1 MDVLLTTLLWRVVE
15 NDKSL
20 STTEIFLD
28 QCPRVNG
35 MDSNPTG
42 HLLHSPGNNRDFFRS
57 QHCPRSPRYSL
68 SPVLALL
75 NSIAEK
81 LTSLRLELWRIAAFL
96 VIFLFFGLNQ
106 VFANAPSFSLSAA
119 DEAFYVANR
128 IIIGIAMLI
137 VLWQL
142 AKAVRS
148 SSVSA
153 Q

>member
-1 MDVLLTTLLWRVVE
+1 MTRDIQLQRGFWTSIAILMALIVIPESVYSIAKGTIDIFAVLIVALGVLV
-15 NDKSL
+15 
-20 STTEIFLD
+20 I
-28 QCPRVNG
+28 
-35 MDSNPTG
+35 
-42 HLLHSPGNNRDFFRS
+42 
-57 QHCPRSPRYSL
+57 
-68 SPVLALL
+68 VLALL
-75 NSIAEK
+75 DSIAEK

-106 VFANAPSFSLSAA
+106 VFAKAPSFSFSAA

>member
-1 MDVLLTTLLWRVVE
+1 MTRVVQLQRGFWTSIAILMALIVIPE
-15 NDKSL
+15 SVYSISKGTID
-20 STTEIFLD
+20 IFAVLI
-28 QCPRVNG
+28 VALG
-35 MDSNPTG
+35 V
-42 HLLHSPGNNRDFFRS
+42 LVI
-57 QHCPRSPRYSL
+57 
-68 SPVLALL
+68 VLALL
-75 NSIAEK
+75 SSIAEK

-106 VFANAPSFSLSAA
+106 VFAKAPSFSLSAA
-119 DEAFYVANR
+119 DEAFYMANR

>member
-1 MDVLLTTLLWRVVE
+1 MTRDIQLQRGFWTSMAILMALIVIPESVNSIAKGTIDIFAVLIVV
-15 NDKSL
+15 L
-20 STTEIFLD
+20 GVLVI
-28 QCPRVNG
+28 
-35 MDSNPTG
+35 
-42 HLLHSPGNNRDFFRS
+42 
-57 QHCPRSPRYSL
+57 
-68 SPVLALL
+68 VLALL
-75 NSIAEK
+75 DSIAEK

-106 VFANAPSFSLSAA
+106 VFAKAPSFSLSAA

>member
-1 MDVLLTTLLWRVVE
+1 MTRVYQLQRSFWTNVPVLMAWIAIPQGIYSIVQGTIG
-15 NDKSL
+15 
-20 STTEIFLD
+20 IFSVLNIALG
-28 QCPRVNG
+28 V
-35 MDSNPTG
+35 
-42 HLLHSPGNNRDFFRS
+42 LVI
-57 QHCPRSPRYSL
+57 
-68 SPVLALL
+68 VLALL

-106 VFANAPSFSLSAA
+106 VFAKAPSFSLSAA

>member
-1 MDVLLTTLLWRVVE
+1 MALIVIPESVYSISKGTIDIFAVLIVALGVLV
-15 NDKSL
+15 
-20 STTEIFLD
+20 I
-28 QCPRVNG
+28 
-35 MDSNPTG
+35 
-42 HLLHSPGNNRDFFRS
+42 
-57 QHCPRSPRYSL
+57 
-68 SPVLALL
+68 VLALL
-75 NSIAEK
+75 SSIAEK

-106 VFANAPSFSLSAA
+106 VFAKAPSFSLSAA
-119 DEAFYVANR
+119 DEAFYMANR